1 MKQIRSLFFIAS
13 VLLLS
18 AGCRKNVIN
27 NLSNGENIVYITEHD
42 STANFNSYQTFRIA
56 DSVSIIQNG
65 RLQSRERGAY
75 DSSLINAITD
85 AMTQRGYVKQTNMDV
100 KPDIGVNVSILT
112 TSYTGIV
119 SYDDYWG
126 YYDSYWDPY
135 YWGYGGYGYY
145 FPYSFGIYTYEEGAI
160 SIDMID
166 LKNPDT
172 QNNRLHTLWTGLV
185 RGTGIFN
192 NSAINT
198 MVKSLF
204 SQSPYLQH

>member
-1 MKQIRSLFFIAS
+1 MKQIRLLVFTVSIFLVLAS
-13 VLLLS
+13 
-18 AGCRKNVIN
+18 CRKNAID
-27 NLSNGENIVYITEHD
+27 NLSNGENVVYITKYD
-42 STANFNSYQTFRIA
+42 SAANFSNYQTFRIA

-65 RLQSRERGAY
+65 RLANREKGAY
-75 DSSLINAITD
+75 DTALINAMSD
-85 AMTQRGYVKQTNMDV
+85 AMVQQGFVKQTDMDV
-100 KPDIGVNVSILT
+100 KPDIGINVSILT

-172 QNNRLHTLWTGLV
+172 GNNQLRTLWTGLV
-185 RGTGIFN
+185 RGSGIFN
-192 NSAINT
+192 TSNINT

>member
-1 MKQIRSLFFIAS
+1 MKQIRAWISVLS
-13 VLLLS
+13 VLLIS
-18 AGCRKNVIN
+18 ASCRKNAIN
-27 NLSNGENIVYITEHD
+27 NLYNGENIVYITEHD
-42 STANFNSYQTFRIA
+42 STANFSSYQTFRIA

-65 RLQSRERGAY
+65 RLASRDRSAY
-75 DSSLINAITD
+75 DSSLINRLSA
-85 AMTQRGYVKQTNMDV
+85 AMTERGFVQQTDMDV
-100 KPDIGVNVSILT
+100 KPDIGINVSILS
-112 TSYTGIV
+112 TSYTGVV

-135 YWGYGGYGYY
+135 YWGYGGYNYY
-145 FPYSFGIYTYEEGAI
+145 FPYNFGIYSYEEGAI

-172 QNNRLHTLWTGLV
+172 GNNRLKTLWTGLV

-192 NSAINT
+192 ASSINP
-198 MVKSLF
+198 MVKALF